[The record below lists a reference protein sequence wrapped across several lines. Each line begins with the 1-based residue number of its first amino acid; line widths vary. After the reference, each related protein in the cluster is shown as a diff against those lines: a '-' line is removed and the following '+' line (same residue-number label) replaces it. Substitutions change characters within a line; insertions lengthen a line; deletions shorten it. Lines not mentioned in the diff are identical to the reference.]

1 MLNLKIHSRS
11 CDMNNYDCIINCTTL
26 ICERCFKPAKSC
38 TVKRNCKKLM
48 QLRESKPVTDI
59 PPFGP
64 GSELK
69 KLLSKIGIKA
79 NAGCKCSDRA
89 RHIDY
94 MESIEPGWTERNIEN
109 IIDWMQEE
117 AKKRKLPFVR
127 AGAKVLVKL
136 AIRRAKN

>member
-1 MLNLKIHSRS
+1 
-11 CDMNNYDCIINCTTL
+11 MNNYDCIINCTTL

-59 PPFGP
+59 SPFGP

-69 KLLSKIGIKA
+69 KLLSKIGIEA
-79 NAGCKCSDRA
+79 NTGCKCSDRA

-109 IIDWMQEE
+109 ILDWMQEE